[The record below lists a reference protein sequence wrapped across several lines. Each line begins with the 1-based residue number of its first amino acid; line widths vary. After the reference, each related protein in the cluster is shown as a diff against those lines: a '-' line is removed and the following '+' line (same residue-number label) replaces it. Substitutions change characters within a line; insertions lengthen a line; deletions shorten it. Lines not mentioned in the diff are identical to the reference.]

1 MKPTMKEAIREAA
14 PAHCFSTDDGAT
26 LDVRWRDYEERTLP
40 MLAELQSKGL
50 AEVVEVELAAEPET
64 TWPENTWQRI
74 LKACGEPEED

>member
-1 MKPTMKEAIREAA
+1 MHR
-14 PAHCFSTDDGAT
+14 
-26 LDVRWRDYEERTLP
+26 RDLHQSRP

-74 LKACGEPEED
+74 LGACGEPEED